1 MKHFLLDE
9 PGKLIMLNTKALARH
24 VSDFALN
31 IIWQM
36 KNFQRGEPWEPF
48 LLNTSALAR
57 LLCPLFRLETT
68 MSMHCIR
75 IGIFVKPKD
84 HKVMEF

>member
-1 MKHFLLDE
+1 
-9 PGKLIMLNTKALARH
+9 
-24 VSDFALN
+24 
-31 IIWQM
+31 M
-36 KNFQRGEPWEPF
+36 KNFLHGDPWKPI

-75 IGIFVKPKD
+75 IGIFVQPKH
-84 HKVMEF
+84 HKVMNFYEENQEDVRRTAGGQREDTLL